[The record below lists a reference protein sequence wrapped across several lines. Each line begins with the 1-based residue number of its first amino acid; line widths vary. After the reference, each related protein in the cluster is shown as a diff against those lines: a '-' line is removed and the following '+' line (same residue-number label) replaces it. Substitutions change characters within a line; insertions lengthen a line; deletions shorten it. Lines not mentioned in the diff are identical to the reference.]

1 MADGSP
7 PLAAPPAHRKT
18 LGSAFLSKSSS
29 GNLCCVWTWHGQ
41 MFAIC
46 PRWFI
51 LNTGRIAMLA
61 CQICHILWC
70 WIFRT
75 GRHPALKLRI
85 VCRNMDNNCP
95 YCILVAWGH
104 VETLCPHLLH
114 ACWEQNASQPLRSSL
129 WVFGVPKGVPALH
142 QKDREKHGCWEH
154 HGGQLRTMRRFVI
167 KDHGKICR
175 VFWFIGL

>member
-1 MADGSP
+1 
-7 PLAAPPAHRKT
+7 
-18 LGSAFLSKSSS
+18 
-29 GNLCCVWTWHGQ
+29 
-41 MFAIC
+41 
-46 PRWFI
+46 
-51 LNTGRIAMLA
+51 MLA

-175 VFWFIGL
+175 VFLVHRIIGAKNSSLLKGKHPYVSLDVFIYIHVSYIYWNLLFRTRLSTHGNWRSIYHQYRLA